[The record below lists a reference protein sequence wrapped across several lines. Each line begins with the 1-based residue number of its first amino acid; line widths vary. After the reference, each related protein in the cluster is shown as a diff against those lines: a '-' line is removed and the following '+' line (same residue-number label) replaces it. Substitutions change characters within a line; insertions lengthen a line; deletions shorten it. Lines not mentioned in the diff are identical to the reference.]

1 MKKSVVILIALIYI
15 ASIAIV
21 SFFGLQ
27 FKVFDAVVSVERI
40 ELLNSESFEESETW
54 GKYVIIRPDP
64 NGQYRYHIEYR
75 VYPDNASNPKVE
87 FTFDKSSAPNV
98 TVDENGLVTF
108 SSRGMV
114 KVYIIA
120 TDGSNI
126 QETITIIA
134 N

>member
-1 MKKSVVILIALIYI
+1 MKKSVVILIAIIYI

-27 FKVFDAVVSVERI
+27 FKVFDQVISVEKI
-40 ELLNSESFEESETW
+40 ELLGSELFDESEIW

-64 NGQYRYHIEYR
+64 NGQYRYHIQYR
-75 VYPDNASNPKVE
+75 VYPDNASNSKVQ
-87 FTFDKSSAPNV
+87 FTFDKNSAPNV
-98 TVDENGLVTF
+98 TVDETGLVTF
-108 SSRGMV
+108 SSKGMV

-126 QETITIIA
+126 QETLTIIA

>member
-27 FKVFDAVVSVERI
+27 FKVFEEVVSVERI
-40 ELLNSESFEESETW
+40 ELLNSEALDESEIW
-54 GKYVIIRPDP
+54 GKYAIIRPDP
-64 NGQYRYHIEYR
+64 SGNYKYHIQYR

-87 FTFDKSSAPNV
+87 FTFDKNSAPNV